1 MKLEIQKLAIAL
13 VAVASLLVS
22 CVKESPVH
30 QPEALMEVP
39 DHFPPMVYQSEK
51 FPLSK
56 ERIEL
61 GRKLFYERKL
71 SVDNSISCGDCH
83 AQVHAFADHNS
94 PVSFGVNGAMGI
106 RNSPALMNMAWQT
119 SFMHDGGVNH
129 LEMVA
134 LVPITSEIEMNQP
147 LDQLIV
153 KLNDDD
159 EYVDQ
164 FQLAF
169 GKDSID
175 SQQLL
180 VALAQ
185 FQMTLVSA
193 NSKYDQYMDGRAEFS
208 EQERRGLDLFMTN
221 CSSCH
226 QPPLFTDF
234 SFSNTGLDS
243 VYVDRGR
250 ELITLNPEDRGKF
263 KVPSLRNIDLTYPYM
278 HDGRFFNLIDVLD
291 HYTDG
296 IQDQPQLD
304 SRLKEPIQLSVE
316 EKQDVIA
323 FLKTLTDYDF
333 ISNHKFSEP

>member
-22 CVKESPVH
+22 CVKEYPVH
-30 QPEALMEVP
+30 QPEALMAVP

-106 RNSPALMNMAWQT
+106 RNSPALMNLAWQT

-153 KLNDDD
+153 KLNDDG

-193 NSKYDQYMDGRAEFS
+193 NSKYDQCMDGREEFS
-208 EQERRGLDLFMTN
+208 EQEKRGFDLFMTN

-243 VYVDRGR
+243 VYFDRGR

-263 KVPSLRNIDLTYPYM
+263 KVPSLRNIDLTYPYL

-296 IQDQPQLD
+296 VQDQPQLD
-304 SRLKEPIQLSVE
+304 SRLKDPIQLTAE